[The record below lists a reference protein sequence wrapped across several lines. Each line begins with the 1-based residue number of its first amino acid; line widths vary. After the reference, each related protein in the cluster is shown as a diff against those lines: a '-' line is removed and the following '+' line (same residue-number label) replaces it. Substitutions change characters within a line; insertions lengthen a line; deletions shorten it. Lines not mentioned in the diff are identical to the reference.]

1 MSRLVAKV
9 VGPHR
14 FAAYRW
20 LVPVGVPHPSGWHYG
35 LRRGQGPSSPVY
47 RGSMRVDPETLDAD
61 LRELVTGLHRVGVAT
76 LPSCQG
82 HFGWCAERIKQA
94 ARDVAGQE
102 SLIHRGLVMRDIEDG
117 SRVMVRDPSWRAPS
131 VRQLAE
137 GVENIE
143 GIGYLGIV
151 SPPPWM
157 VSSVVPFTRLNRH
170 RGRLDVWVKAPN
182 ARAQRRAW
190 DRLTSTLLNGPAL
203 S

>member
-61 LRELVTGLHRVGVAT
+61 LRELVTGLHRIGVAT

-117 SRVMVRDPSWRAPS
+117 SRMMVRRPVLAGSKCEAGLPRVSRALRVSGIWGLSLPLPGWSAVWFPS
-131 VRQLAE
+131 LA
-137 GVENIE
+137 
-143 GIGYLGIV
+143 
-151 SPPPWM
+151 
-157 VSSVVPFTRLNRH
+157 
-170 RGRLDVWVKAPN
+170 
-182 ARAQRRAW
+182 
-190 DRLTSTLLNGPAL
+190 
-203 S
+203 